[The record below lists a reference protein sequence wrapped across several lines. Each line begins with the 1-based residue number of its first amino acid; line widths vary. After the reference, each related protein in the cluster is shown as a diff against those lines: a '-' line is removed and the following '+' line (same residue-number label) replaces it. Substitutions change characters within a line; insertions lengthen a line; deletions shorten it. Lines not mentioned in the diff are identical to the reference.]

1 MIEKNINEITDYEI
15 NFCDAD
21 WMERHNGK
29 KDIPD
34 KVNLSW
40 SNWDELV
47 DFFIGYFNHFG
58 DDTSNISHDQLKR
71 MIKTIYRFG
80 NKHGFSEGMKFQKEI
95 TPTFLEEL
103 KEWKNAVEVHNNE
116 DKYDINSEYV
126 TFNELMSRI

>member
-1 MIEKNINEITDYEI
+1 MIKKNVNEITDYEI

-21 WMERHNGK
+21 WMERHDK
-29 KDIPD
+29 KENIPD
-34 KVNLSW
+34 KIKLAW

-58 DDTSNISHDQLKR
+58 DDTSTISRDQLKR

-80 NKHGFSEGMKFQKEI
+80 NNHGFSEGMKYQKEI

-103 KEWKNAVEVHNNE
+103 KEWKKSVEVHNNE
-116 DKYDINSEYV
+116 NEIYHEHV